1 MSINNII
8 LNPLLMEQ
16 LFHKSIYLEKTSSTK
31 ESHEEIMETEFKYAG
46 KNQKNI
52 LIVTAYADVPT
63 ISDDDLLFLTQLLK
77 ACQLTLADV
86 AILNFEKFDARYFQ
100 SIVAYF
106 KSKNILLFGTSTA
119 DFGFPFEIPNYKLQ
133 HHNNINV
140 ISSNTLMA
148 IKEDKTQKA
157 LLWVGLKQMFNL

>member
-1 MSINNII
+1 MSLNNII
-8 LNPLLMEQ
+8 LNPQLMEQ
-16 LFHKSIYLEKTSSTK
+16 WFHKSIYLEATSISNV
-31 ESHEEIMETEFKYAG
+31 SNDEIIETEFKHAG

-52 LIVTAYADVPT
+52 LIVSKYADAPT
-63 ISDDDLLFLTQLLK
+63 ISDEDLLFLTQLLK

-86 AILNFEKFDARYFQ
+86 AILNFQNFDARYFK
-100 SIVAYF
+100 SIITYF

-140 ISSNTLMA
+140 ISSNTLAA

-157 LLWVGLKQMFNL
+157 LLWAALKQMFNL